1 LRPGARIRPHLS
13 VHVPFETLQRL
24 IAASAPTRRHP
35 GCPLPTHPGAA
46 FGAPRGEDDD
56 STGHGAVADDAHD
69 PTGAGD
75 LLDATALALGTGTP
89 TDQEP
94 GTCGCGQPLPEAVI
108 GADLDPAAMTEVEP
122 ATFDDGT
129 PLAPSLLARIACTSE
144 VHRVVFGPA
153 SEVLDTGREKRLF
166 TTAQTRAIIAR
177 DRTCRYPG
185 CDAPPGEGEI
195 HHAIWWWSQHGTTD
209 LKHGILLCWHH
220 HDFVHKRRITIENR
234 GTHWHFTRRDGTT
247 IEPTPHAT

>member
-46 FGAPRGEDDD
+46 FGA
-56 STGHGAVADDAHD
+56 S
-69 PTGAGD
+69 
-75 LLDATALALGTGTP
+75 
-89 TDQEP
+89 EP

-108 GADLDPAAMTEVEP
+108 GAELDPAAMTEVEP

-166 TTAQTRAIIAR
+166 ITAQTRAIIAR

-195 HHAIWWWSQHGTTD
+195 HHAIWWWAQHGTTD